1 MAGDINRV
9 TIVGRLTRDPEL
21 AHLPSGTAVLK
32 LGVAV
37 NGRQKDEGGNWI
49 DKPNFFDVKV
59 FGNQA
64 DALNNH
70 LAKGRRV
77 GVDGRLDWS
86 SWEAQDGTQALEGG
100 DRRPVRAVPRQSR
113 ETPGAAAVTAS
124 ASSSRPQQ
132 PPATRTSRPPLRQT
146 TTFRSDA
153 AARRRR
159 EARQGP
165 AAGPQAPGPVVRPD
179 PPEVVLLL
187 QGQGRRDRLQEREPA
202 TPVHLGTGQD
212 PLAAYQRSL
221 PAASA
226 ASGSRRQART

>member
-86 SWEAQDGTQALEGG
+86 SWEAQDGTKRSKVEIVAQSVQFLDSRGEAGG
-100 DRRPVRAVPRQSR
+100 SGDGERQFVP
-113 ETPGAAAVTAS
+113 AAATAGNEDFAGS
-124 ASSSRPQQ
+124 ADDDIP
-132 PPATRTSRPPLRQT
+132 
-146 TTFRSDA
+146 F
-153 AARRRR
+153 
-159 EARQGP
+159 
-165 AAGPQAPGPVVRPD
+165 
-179 PPEVVLLL
+179 
-187 QGQGRRDRLQEREPA
+187 
-202 TPVHLGTGQD
+202 
-212 PLAAYQRSL
+212 
-221 PAASA
+221 
-226 ASGSRRQART
+226 